1 MVLFS
6 DTGRTKKADLQSRK
20 MKSSVLARV
29 CLKYL
34 ADIKAEIARYMI
46 LEFLEEVR
54 SGDKDLRVLNIW
66 DLWL

>member
-1 MVLFS
+1 MLFS
-6 DTGRTKKADLQSRK
+6 DTGRTRKEAGLQSRK
-20 MKSSVLARV
+20 IKSSVLARL
-29 CLKYL
+29 CLQYL
-34 ADIKAEIARYMI
+34 ADIKAEISRYMI